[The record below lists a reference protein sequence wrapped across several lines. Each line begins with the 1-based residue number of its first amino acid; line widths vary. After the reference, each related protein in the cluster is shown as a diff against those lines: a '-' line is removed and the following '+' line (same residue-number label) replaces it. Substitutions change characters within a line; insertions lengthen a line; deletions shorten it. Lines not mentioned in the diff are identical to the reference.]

1 MSIIVTS
8 VSLLAACVLV
18 YLLLKARPKSIRA
31 IFFWTWLFLVFV
43 AFLFI
48 YKKAVISRRENSV
61 GTVYYCRVPQA
72 VGEEDQK
79 FLNDL
84 LEQQSQT
91 DQRKAHLGLD
101 QNMASAESDLKTVR
115 RAELIVNTSE
125 VRRAQLVVNNRVL
138 ERGELVRRKY
148 Q

>member
-1 MSIIVTS
+1 MSIILPS
-8 VSLLAACVLV
+8 VGLLAACVLV
-18 YLLLKARPKSIRA
+18 YLLLKARPKPIQA
-31 IFFWTWLFLVFV
+31 IFFWTWMFLVFV

-48 YKKAVISRRENSV
+48 YKKTVTSRRENSV

-72 VGEEDQK
+72 VSEEDQK

-84 LEQQSQT
+84 FEQQSHD
-91 DQRKAHLGLD
+91 DQRKANLGLG
-101 QNMASAESDLKTVR
+101 QYVAPAESDLKTVR

-125 VRRAQLVVNNRVL
+125 VRRAQLVVNSRVL
-138 ERGELVRRKY
+138 ERAELVRRKY